1 MYIKISLIISLL
13 ILSGCAMMKD
23 YVASMEANSP
33 QVIIKRQLE
42 TPILGSTT
50 YIYEVSNDRKCNGD
64 SSKPDTRFMVLDEG
78 NPMVSEFNSKGV
90 NVKANEPIS
99 LLLHSIAG
107 IAKQCSVIVT
117 FTPETNFDYQIQL
130 SGVLQSPRP
139 TVCKAEIYGISKTT
153 NLVKPLPLKYH
164 KVCNG

>member
-1 MYIKISLIISLL
+1 
-13 ILSGCAMMKD
+13 MMKD
-23 YVASMEANSP
+23 YVASTEPNSP

-42 TPILGSTT
+42 TPMLGSTT

-64 SSKPDTRFMVLDEG
+64 SSTPDTRFMVLDEG
-78 NPMVSEFNSKGV
+78 NPLVSEFNSKGV

-107 IAKQCSVIVT
+107 IAKQCSVIVK

-139 TVCKAEIYGISKTT
+139 TVCKAEIFGISKTT
-153 NLVKPLPLKYH
+153 NLVKPLPLEYH